1 MALALG
7 PFSLSLKLFEGG
19 YKSIKQTI
27 YTYINCLCYTEKIY
41 IQYIVKITLKAARFI
56 HACCVSSTNLF
67 HQQNLQLLTNHKSQI
82 FYVFVSPTAYDLGLI
97 QARQRGKNWPC
108 RNLLTV
114 T

>member
-67 HQQNLQLLTNHKSQI
+67 HQQNLQQSW
-82 FYVFVSPTAYDLGLI
+82 SPKKIVNAYDFFKL
-97 QARQRGKNWPC
+97 
-108 RNLLTV
+108 
-114 T
+114 